1 MAEQSQNKTEHVM
14 NVENNGP
21 TLLTMIQLH
30 QNFNFLYLIF
40 QPGQVG
46 WREMLWTEV
55 WVREEEG
62 NQLGRGVTLICISA
76 PIRPSTRACPGPPV
90 VSTELKPHWFPARA
104 RALIGPLGRIL
115 TVRRDE
121 STNQP

>member
-40 QPGQVG
+40 
-46 WREMLWTEV
+46 
-55 WVREEEG
+55 
-62 NQLGRGVTLICISA
+62 
-76 PIRPSTRACPGPPV
+76 
-90 VSTELKPHWFPARA
+90 
-104 RALIGPLGRIL
+104 
-115 TVRRDE
+115 
-121 STNQP
+121 